1 MRLLFALGTVLAL
14 LVGITS
20 WKVMEGSDAVEARSV
35 NTNTGVVL
43 LGLKEQPNPP
53 NKLSS
58 TPTPEKPNQAV
69 VEDLPAP
76 PPKKAITPPTPPKR
90 DVRSTIRDGDS
101 LYKILRGAYGK
112 ANETLVEAVAKANRL
127 EDPSNLNVGK
137 VLLLPEVP
145 GFQTPQQP

>member
-53 NKLSS
+53 KKLS
-58 TPTPEKPNQAV
+58 PTPEKPNHAV
-69 VEDLPAP
+69 GEVLLAP

-90 DVRSTIRDGDS
+90 DVRYTIRDGDS